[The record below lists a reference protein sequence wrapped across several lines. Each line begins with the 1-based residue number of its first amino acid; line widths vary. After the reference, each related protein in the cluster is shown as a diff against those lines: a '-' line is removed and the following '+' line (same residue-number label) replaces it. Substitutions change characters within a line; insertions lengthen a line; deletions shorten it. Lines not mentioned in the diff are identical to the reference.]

1 MDCVSFS
8 SSNLPFHF
16 IRPNHMEVSQ
26 VMGMPP
32 RIFHE
37 RNHPAIEWGSPIYGT
52 PHNYFVS
59 QSLCCCRH
67 LSPGLVHLDQRCG
80 SVRFV

>member
-1 MDCVSFS
+1 MDCISFS

-32 RIFHE
+32 SYHPFFDRIFHE

-52 PHNYFVS
+52 PHSYFV
-59 QSLCCCRH
+59 C
-67 LSPGLVHLDQRCG
+67 PGLVHLDQQRCG